1 MRTRKRSRAL
11 RWAVRLA
18 MPLILAVAGC
28 PAPEHPD
35 ENDDDATTGDDDTTA
50 GDDDDSAG
58 DDDTS
63 GDDDV
68 QEDYG
73 PRSDDGSAP
82 YHPDLVD

>member
-1 MRTRKRSRAL
+1 MRVRSWTPRSKSPAWLVVLATAL
-11 RWAVRLA
+11 LWV
-18 MPLILAVAGC
+18 GC
-28 PAPEHPD
+28 PSGGPAH
-35 ENDDDATTGDDDTTA
+35 
-50 GDDDDSAG
+50 DDDSG

-82 YHPDLVD
+82 LHPDLVD

>member
-1 MRTRKRSRAL
+1 MRRQKRTRL
-11 RWAVRLA
+11 IRWAVRLG
-18 MPLILAVAGC
+18 MPLVLAVAGC
-28 PAPEHPD
+28 PPPEHPD
-35 ENDDDATTGDDDTTA
+35 PNDDDDATM

-58 DDDTS
+58 DDDVT

-82 YHPDLVD
+82 LHPDLVD